1 MKHTSSLKR
10 VLLASTFVSMLVSL
24 YLVFVWV
31 PVERQMG
38 PVQKIFY
45 FHVPSAWVA
54 FLAFFVVFAA
64 SLMYLKTKLALYDI
78 IAGSSAQVGVVFT
91 TIVLITG
98 PIWGKASWGTWW
110 TWDPRLT
117 TTLILWFIYLAYL
130 IIRNSAKGHEKN
142 LRLAAVFGIIGFID
156 VPIVFMAV
164 RWWRTIHPVVFEANN
179 IGLPTS
185 MLTTLMVCLLTFT
198 LLYFVLLLKSMKI
211 EQAERKLQNLI
222 SEALKAY

>member
-1 MKHTSSLKR
+1 MVSIPLLKR
-10 VLLASTFVSMLVSL
+10 VLLGSTFISMLVSL
-24 YLVFVWV
+24 YLVFKWV

-54 FLAFFVVFAA
+54 FLAFLVVFVA
-64 SLMYLKTKLALYDI
+64 SIMYLKTKLERYDI

-98 PIWGKASWGTWW
+98 PIWGRASWGTWW

-130 IIRNSAKGHEKN
+130 IIRNTAKGNEKH
-142 LRLAAVFGIIGFID
+142 LRLAAVFGILGFVD

-164 RWWRTIHPVVFEANN
+164 RWWRTIHPVVFEANK
-179 IGLPTS
+179 IGLPPS
-185 MLTTLMVCLLTFT
+185 MLSTLMVCLLTFS
-198 LLYFVLLLKSMKI
+198 LLYLLLLFKSMTI
-211 EQAERKLQNLI
+211 EQIELKLQNLKR
-222 SEALKAY
+222 EALKAY

>member
-1 MKHTSSLKR
+1 MNYTSLLKR
-10 VLLASTFVSMLVSL
+10 ILLASTYVSMLVSL
-24 YLVFVWV
+24 YLVFKWV
-31 PVERQMG
+31 PIERQMG

-54 FLAFFVVFAA
+54 FFAFFVVFVA
-64 SLMYLKTKLALYDI
+64 SLMYLKTKSELYDI

-91 TIVLITG
+91 AIVLITG
-98 PIWGKASWGTWW
+98 PIWGRAAWGTWW

-130 IIRNSAKGHEKN
+130 IIRNSAKGNEKN

-164 RWWRTIHPVVFEANN
+164 RWWRTIHPVVFETNN
-179 IGLPTS
+179 IGLPPS
-185 MLTTLMVCLLTFT
+185 MLTTLLVCLLTFT

-211 EQAERKLQNLI
+211 EQVERRLQNLKR
-222 SEALKAY
+222 EALKAY

>member
-1 MKHTSSLKR
+1 MKHSSLLKR

-24 YLVFVWV
+24 YLVFVRV

-64 SLMYLKTKLALYDI
+64 SLMYLKTRLEVYDI

-91 TIVLITG
+91 TIVLISG

-179 IGLPTS
+179 IGLPPS

-211 EQAERKLQNLI
+211 EQVERKLQNLI

>member
-1 MKHTSSLKR
+1 MKHTSLLKR

-54 FLAFFVVFAA
+54 FFAFFVVFAA
-64 SLMYLKTKLALYDI
+64 SLMFLKTRLELYDI
-78 IAGSSAQVGVVFT
+78 IAGCSAQVGVVFT
-91 TIVLITG
+91 AIVLITG
-98 PIWGKASWGTWW
+98 PIWGRASWGTWW

-130 IIRNSAKGHEKN
+130 IIRNSAKGHVRN

-179 IGLPTS
+179 IGLPPS

-211 EQAERKLQNLI
+211 EQVERKLQNLI